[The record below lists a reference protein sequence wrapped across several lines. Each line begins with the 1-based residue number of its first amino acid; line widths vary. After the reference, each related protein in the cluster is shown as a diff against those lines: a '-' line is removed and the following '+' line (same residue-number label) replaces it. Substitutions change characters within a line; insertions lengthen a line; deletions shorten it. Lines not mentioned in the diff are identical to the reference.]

1 MRGRATQGSL
11 TNFSLPAGF
20 SVLASKVR
28 ISVTP
33 PISSV
38 TTSRSPATAVE
49 TMRAPFGSVA
59 VMSRGGR
66 GRFPRCGKGGSRRRS
81 EHGRDRQRRGQARD
95 QHHPPH
101 PRKQRGLL
109 GGRFG
114 RNGYRSCKALLWQQG
129 FFKRNGQRL
138 EVTVGGDEGS
148 PRLDRVLAVRCPEL
162 SRSRLK
168 ALILAGSVTVKGAPI
183 RDPAYH
189 VAAGDTITIDVPEAV
204 AAGAEGR
211 GYRARYRLSR
221 TTTSSSSTSPK
232 GLVVHP
238 AAGHETGTLVN
249 ALIAHCGASLS
260 GIGGVRRPGIVHRL
274 DKDTTGLMVVAKNDH
289 AHQSLTAQFADHG
302 RTGPMQRG
310 YMAFVWGV
318 PNRQRGTVD
327 APIDRHPHAREKM
340 AVREGGREAVT
351 HWEMQEAFNG
361 RDGKP
366 VASLLA
372 CQLETGRTH
381 QIRVHLAHIG
391 HPLMGDAVY
400 GPHFKTKAGH
410 LGAQRPGGARPPSA
424 GRPCTPTCWPWN
436 TPEPGKFCTGR
447 RLCRRICFSCKGP
460 CEAAL

>member
-1 MRGRATQGSL
+1 M
-11 TNFSLPAGF
+11 
-20 SVLASKVR
+20 
-28 ISVTP
+28 
-33 PISSV
+33 
-38 TTSRSPATAVE
+38 
-49 TMRAPFGSVA
+49 
-59 VMSRGGR
+59 
-66 GRFPRCGKGGSRRRS
+66 
-81 EHGRDRQRRGQARD
+81 EHGTSSNNG
-95 QHHPPH
+95 PH
-101 PRKQRGLL
+101 
-109 GGRFG
+109 
-114 RNGYRSCKALLWQQG
+114 
-129 FFKRNGQRL
+129 NGQRL

-148 PRLDRVLAVRCPEL
+148 PRLDRVLAVLRPEL

-168 ALILAGSVTVKGAPI
+168 ALILAGSVTAKGAPI

-189 VAAGDTITIDVPEAV
+189 VAKGDTITIDVPEAV
-204 AAGAEGR
+204 PPEPKGEDIALDIVFEDEDIIVIDK
-211 GYRARYRLSR
+211 
-221 TTTSSSSTSPK
+221 PK

-274 DKDTTGLMVVAKNDH
+274 DKDTTGLMVVAKNDR

-310 YMAFVWGV
+310 YMAFIWGV
-318 PNRQRGTVD
+318 PNRARGTVD
-327 APIDRHPHAREKM
+327 APIDRHPFAREKM
-340 AVREGGREAVT
+340 AVRDSGREAVT
-351 HWEMQEAFNG
+351 HWELQASFNG

-410 LGAQRPGGARPPSA
+410 LGGQGKDALTAL
-424 GRPCTPTCWPWN
+424 GRQALHAYLLALEHPR
-436 TPEPGKFCTGR
+436 TGE
-447 RLCRRICFSCKGP
+447 LLHW
-460 CEAAL
+460 EAALPEDLLLLQRALEAAQ